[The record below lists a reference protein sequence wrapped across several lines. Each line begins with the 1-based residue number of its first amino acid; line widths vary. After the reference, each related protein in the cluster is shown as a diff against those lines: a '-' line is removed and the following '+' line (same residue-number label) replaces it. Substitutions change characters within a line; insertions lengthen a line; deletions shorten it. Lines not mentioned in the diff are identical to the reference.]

1 MKHFTIETTPPI
13 SNGLMLTALSGPH
26 NVAESAT
33 TALDHLMQQDEIVT
47 FAQADPDGLFIYNT
61 FIPHLERDEESG
73 LVSIEWPT
81 LELHHTGAG
90 GEPGPVFLTGSRPH
104 IGMRGL
110 IQDLGEIAQL
120 CGVRNIIHLTSGS
133 GNRAHTRP
141 TIISAL
147 ATTPRNNPELNEIL
161 TKLEVEPNALPLE
174 DAVLVQACLTKGM
187 GYLSVCGH
195 VPHYLSMSPN
205 YRVAADLARSVQQFT
220 RSAGKPLENL
230 EQRESEFREIIKES
244 MARNPLLASIVEA
257 SEHAENQRK
266 NREET
271 GLGNINPEEM
281 ALEVEQFLR
290 AERENDKDSM
300 H

>member
-47 FAQADPDGLFIYNT
+47 FAQADPDRLFIYNT
-61 FIPHLERDEESG
+61 FIPHLERDKESG
-73 LVSIEWPT
+73 LVSIEWPS

-90 GEPGPVFLTGSRPH
+90 GEPGPVFLTGWRPH
-104 IGMRGL
+104 IGMKGL

-174 DAVLVQACLTKGM
+174 DAVLVQACMTKGM
-187 GYLSVCGH
+187 GYISVCGH
-195 VPHYLSMSPN
+195 VPHYLNMSPN
-205 YRVAADLARSVQQFT
+205 YRVAADLAQIVQQFT

-244 MARNPLLASIVEA
+244 MASNPLLRTIAK
-257 SEHAENQRK
+257 SERK
-266 NREET
+266 VY
-271 GLGNINPEEM
+271 I
-281 ALEVEQFLR
+281 
-290 AERENDKDSM
+290 
-300 H
+300 

>member
-1 MKHFTIETTPPI
+1 MKHFTIEKTPPI

-61 FIPHLERDEESG
+61 FIPHLERDKESG

-104 IGMRGL
+104 IGMMGL
-110 IQDLGEIAQL
+110 TQDLGEIAQL
-120 CGVRNIIHLTSGS
+120 CGVRNMINLTSGY
-133 GNRAHTRP
+133 GDRAHTRP
-141 TIISAL
+141 TIISAM
-147 ATTPRNNPELNEIL
+147 ASTPHDNPELNEIM

-174 DAVLVQACLTKGM
+174 DAVLVHAFLTKGM

-195 VPHYLSMSPN
+195 VPRYLSMSPD
-205 YRVAADLARSVQQFT
+205 YQVAAALARSVQQFT

-257 SEHAENQRK
+257 SEYAEDQRK

-290 AERENDKDSM
+290 AERENDKDSK